1 MNNSYGFGS
10 YRQAI
15 WLSYSEKSLTKA
27 HEVGYHILFQPLVD
41 IAYKNN
47 NKFVRSILE
56 NIARHRTADLRAEM
70 QGKKRDTLGRVYR
83 SILEPICYLVGKYKM
98 FRNK

>member
-15 WLSYSEKSLTKA
+15 WLSYSQKNLTKA
-27 HEVGYHILFQPLVD
+27 HEVGYHTIFRPLVK
-41 IAYKNN
+41 IAYKKN
-47 NKFVRSILE
+47 NKFVRAILE

-70 QGKKRDTLGRVYR
+70 QGKDRNTLGYIYR
-83 SILEPICYLVGKYKM
+83 SILEPICYAVGKYKM
-98 FRNK
+98 FKDK